1 MNILTFELNCGLNK
15 VTPSEL
21 FNILDLNKNGVLSR
35 SELHE
40 AARRMGWHWR
50 EAPFF
55 AVLDLFTVAK
65 PVSRDDFITYMNQII
80 EDPLGPYGKVLLNL
94 PPFLSSIASKR
105 TDISNKEK
113 TNVREVNN
121 KQYQATSNDKTNR
134 CTLPKHTDH
143 TGVANTY
150 QEIIENMNIKPLE
163 ISSDDAALLIIDP
176 QRSFTRGVWM
186 KSIGSN
192 AELEVEPIRFAFKK
206 CAQFLNENFSFVETM
221 FTRCPFPPGSYD
233 WDDAFAGIIDAG
245 QLYFIKPGNS
255 VLFPD
260 TNGFR
265 EWVEGLMRNGKT
277 ILVMAGCTLN
287 SCIRKSSI
295 DTRKYFKKGKL
306 QVVVDLN
313 LSGARAGSYM
323 KSSLY
328 QGLSAVESA
337 VREMTDSGVKVA
349 KRIRWI

>member
-1 MNILTFELNCGLNK
+1 VVLTK

-21 FNILDLNKNGVLSR
+21 FDILDLNKNGVLSR

-50 EAPFF
+50 EAPVF

-65 PVSRDDFITYMNQII
+65 PVSRDNFIAYMNQII
-80 EDPLGPYGKVLLNL
+80 EDPLGPYGKVLLNIA
-94 PPFLSSIASKR
+94 PFLSSIASKR
-105 TDISNKEK
+105 TAISKEE
-113 TNVREVNN
+113 TANVREVNN
-121 KQYQATSNDKTNR
+121 KQYQTTSNDKTCNDR
-134 CTLPKHTDH
+134 CALPKHTDNI
-143 TGVANTY
+143 GVTNTY
-150 QEIIENMNIKPLE
+150 QKIIENMNIKPLK
-163 ISSDDAALLIIDP
+163 ISGDDAALLIIDP

-192 AELEVEPIRFAFKK
+192 AELEVEPIRFAFEK

-233 WDDAFAGIIDAG
+233 WDDALAGIIDAG

-255 VLFPD
+255 VLFPE
-260 TNGFR
+260 TNGYR
-265 EWVEGLMRNGKT
+265 EWVEGLMDDGKN

-295 DTRKYFKKGKL
+295 DTHKYFKEGML
-306 QVVVDLN
+306 QIVVDLN
-313 LSGARAGSYM
+313 LSGARAGSYIQSPM
-323 KSSLY
+323 Y
-328 QGLSAVESA
+328 HGLSAVESA
-337 VREMTDSGVKVA
+337 IREMTDSGVKVA